1 MVGWHYWFDG
11 LEFEQTQADSDGVRN
26 LECCSS
32 WGHKVGH
39 DLVTQQQQLIYYGIK
54 NNKYL
59 GINLTKEVQEKRICQ
74 NVYWKLQKHVWGK
87 LKKI

>member
-59 GINLTKEVQEKRICQ
+59 GINLTRKTYLSKCILKITKTCLREIKED
-74 NVYWKLQKHVWGK
+74 
-87 LKKI
+87 LK